1 MRMHTSIDHNLPVI
15 SCEKKIYYFIC
26 SSHYFKQLGLWP
38 IPKKKKQKK
47 KKRLLAVVGGWKI
60 ESITGKAL
68 ERLKTFDA
76 FDQSRIILG
85 IP

>member
-1 MRMHTSIDHNLPVI
+1 M
-15 SCEKKIYYFIC
+15 
-26 SSHYFKQLGLWP
+26 
-38 IPKKKKQKK
+38 
-47 KKRLLAVVGGWKI
+47 AVVGGWKI